1 LTIGSF
7 SRIIPAHTEV
17 LLLSLFLFL
26 SAAFAAL
33 PAREGFVTDGPDL
46 IPAEVQVSLE
56 RELAGYN
63 ERTGFDV
70 AVLVVDTLSGQDVCE
85 FATAVRKDWSLG
97 GPDKNGTLYVVVPP
111 PEKKACIATGP
122 GARVYM
128 SDTEATKIVEE
139 VAKPLNLRDRRVDAI
154 VAATDAIVTA
164 LGDTPVADRPAPP
177 EPAQPF
183 VDHSSSAKQEDTDAV
198 VILLWITGAILLVI
212 FLVWLGLMAV
222 LAAMLSR
229 RSPWSATRLRA
240 ASAICSRRTWVSSF
254 SSAMMDLY
262 CDYTFTMMLGQ
273 YSHSH
278 PTPPCWR
285 GER

>member
-1 LTIGSF
+1 M
-7 SRIIPAHTEV
+7 
-17 LLLSLFLFL
+17 LSLFLFL

-212 FLVWLGLMAV
+212 FLVWLLT
-222 LAAMLSR
+222 LSGR
-229 RSPWSATRLRA
+229 RGRGGYYSG
-240 ASAICSRRTWVSSF
+240 SSTYID
-254 SSAMMDLY
+254 SST
-262 CDYTFTMMLGQ
+262 TFFGGGG
-273 YSHSH
+273 SWGGGDGGGGGGDGGGGDGGGGGGGDS
-278 PTPPCWR
+278 
-285 GER
+285 G